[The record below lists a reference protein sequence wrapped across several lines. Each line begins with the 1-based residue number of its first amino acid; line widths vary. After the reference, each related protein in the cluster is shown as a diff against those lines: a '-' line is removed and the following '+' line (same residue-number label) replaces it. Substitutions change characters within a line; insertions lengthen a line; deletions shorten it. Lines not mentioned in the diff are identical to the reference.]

1 MVPALRAMAPEL
13 SIWDIRQQC
22 GGAWSPMVPMLIT
35 EHVVIHDYPASR
47 RRHLVHL
54 ATAMKSALGIHRIHL
69 LDMGVVGLLIDRNI
83 IQVVVGWASAEGP
96 DTVRKSLTFVVLSPG

>member
-1 MVPALRAMAPEL
+1 MAPEL
-13 SIWDIRQQC
+13 SIWDIRQEC
-22 GGAWSPMVPMLIT
+22 GGAWSPMIPMLIT
-35 EHVVIHDYPASR
+35 EHVITHNDPGSR

-69 LDMGVVGLLIDRNI
+69 LDMGVVGLLIDRNV

-96 DTVRKSLTFVVLSPG
+96 DTVSESLTFAVPSPE